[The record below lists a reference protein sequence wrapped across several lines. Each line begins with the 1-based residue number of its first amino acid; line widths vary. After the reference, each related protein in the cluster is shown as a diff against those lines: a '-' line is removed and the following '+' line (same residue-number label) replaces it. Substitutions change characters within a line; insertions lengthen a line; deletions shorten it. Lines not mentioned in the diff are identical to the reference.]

1 MFPAPCAAR
10 FGPQVVKMSPDRCLA
25 DGYWLGFCYPYGPG
39 EGADSPIHKSYA
51 RRPGLIEFNR
61 G

>member
-39 EGADSPIHKSYA
+39 EGADSPIPKSYA